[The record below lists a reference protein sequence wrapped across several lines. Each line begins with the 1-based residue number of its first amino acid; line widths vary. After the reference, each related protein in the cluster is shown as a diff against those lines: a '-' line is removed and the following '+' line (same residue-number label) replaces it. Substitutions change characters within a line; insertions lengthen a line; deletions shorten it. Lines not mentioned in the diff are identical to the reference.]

1 MIVKEILAKTVLSK
15 SKVFDYAVNP
25 YVGCEHRCA
34 YCYAR
39 FIKRFTGHN
48 EEWGEFVDVKINAAE
63 LLEREVKRKRVG
75 RVWVSGV
82 CDPYQPLEKRY
93 ELTKRCL
100 EILSA
105 HRWPVTIQTKSPLIL
120 RDLPLL
126 RSFDDIEVGF
136 TITTAEENVRKIFE
150 PNTPS
155 IEDRIRTLGE
165 LRAIGVKTFAMIAP
179 MLPKPEPLV
188 LRLKGKVDRV
198 LIDRMNYH
206 YADSLYKLHN
216 LQHALT
222 DAFFAEKKKSLSNA
236 FIREQIPFQFLY

>member
-1 MIVKEILAKTVLSK
+1 MIVKEILAKTVLSQ

-25 YVGCEHRCA
+25 YVGCEHNCT

-39 FIKRFTGHN
+39 FIKRFTGHK

-100 EILSA
+100 EILLA

-126 RSFDDIEVGF
+126 RNFDDIEVGF

-155 IEDRIRTLGE
+155 IEDRIRTLGR
-165 LRAIGVKTFAMIAP
+165 LRSVGIKTFAMIAP

-188 LRLKGKVDRV
+188 LRLKEKADRV

-206 YADSLYKLHN
+206 YADSLYKLHG

-222 DAFFAEKKKSLSNA
+222 DEFFAQKKRNLSNA
-236 FIREQIPFQFLY
+236 FIRERMPFQFLY

>member
-15 SKVFDYAVNP
+15 SKVFDYTVNP
-25 YVGCEHRCA
+25 YVGCEHKCA

-39 FIKRFTGHN
+39 FIKRFTGHK
-48 EEWGEFVDVKINAAE
+48 EEWGEFVDVKTNAAE

-82 CDPYQPLEKRY
+82 CDPYEPLEKRY

-126 RSFDDIEVGF
+126 RNFDDVEVGF
-136 TITTAEENVRKIFE
+136 TITTAEERIKRIFE

-155 IEDRIRTLGE
+155 IEDRIRALGR
-165 LRAIGVKTFAMIAP
+165 LRSAGVKTFAMIAP

-188 LRLKGKVDRV
+188 LRLKEKADRV

-206 YADSLYKLHN
+206 YADSLYKLHG

-222 DAFFAEKKKSLSNA
+222 DEFFAQKKKSLSNA
-236 FIREQIPFQFLY
+236 FIRERMPFQFLY